1 MTEHQVKPLKTVV
14 LFIYFFRKQMC
25 YRDILNYMWL
35 LQSEVVLRK
44 QDQELEV

>member
-14 LFIYFFRKQMC
+14 LFIYFFRKQAC
-25 YRDILNYMWL
+25 HRDILNYMWL
-35 LQSEVVLRK
+35 LLSEVVLRK